1 MREYQEKHPK
11 EYPISQIKL
20 KNMIKKAGF
29 RKQKIIKMP
38 MATFAVVL
46 GEK

>member
-1 MREYQEKHPK
+1 MEYGKKHPK

-20 KNMIKKAGF
+20 KNMMEKAGF
-29 RKQKIIKMP
+29 NKQKMIKMP
-38 MATFAVVL
+38 MAIFAVVV

>member
-1 MREYQEKHPK
+1 MREYSEKHPK

-20 KNMIKKAGF
+20 KNMMKKAGF

-38 MATFAVVL
+38 IASFAIVI